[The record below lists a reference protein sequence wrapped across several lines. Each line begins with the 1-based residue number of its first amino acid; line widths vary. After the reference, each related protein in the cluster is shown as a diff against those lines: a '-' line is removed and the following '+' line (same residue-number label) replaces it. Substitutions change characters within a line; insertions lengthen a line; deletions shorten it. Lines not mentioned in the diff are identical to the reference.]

1 VKIGNSIKSP
11 PIGLPWVGSL
21 LVLVFMTYLIH
32 DAWTLLSDNSMLAP
46 FPFSDQEITRTS
58 YWFAAC
64 GYLIWVILFY
74 VIYELFTGY
83 RDVMKWFLAF
93 QILEFF
99 EYFLTYNEPLVFLP
113 NPINPVANLFSREP
127 VTLEAI
133 GINITSI
140 KIVTMFFVVLR
151 KLWISGKQ

>member
-1 VKIGNSIKSP
+1 MDRRY
-11 PIGLPWVGSL
+11 L
-21 LVLVFMTYLIH
+21 LVLVFLTYLIH
-32 DAWTLLSDNSMLAP
+32 EAWTLSDVNGTFTPFPLSDQSVYLYEYIFLA
-46 FPFSDQEITRTS
+46 S
-58 YWFAAC
+58 
-64 GYLIWVILFY
+64 GHLIWVILIL

-83 RDVMKWFLAF
+83 EDVMIWFLAF

-99 EYFLTYNEPLVFLP
+99 EYFLTYNEPLIFLP
-113 NPINPVANLFSREP
+113 NPINPVANLFSPEP

-151 KLWISGKQ
+151 KLWINGKH